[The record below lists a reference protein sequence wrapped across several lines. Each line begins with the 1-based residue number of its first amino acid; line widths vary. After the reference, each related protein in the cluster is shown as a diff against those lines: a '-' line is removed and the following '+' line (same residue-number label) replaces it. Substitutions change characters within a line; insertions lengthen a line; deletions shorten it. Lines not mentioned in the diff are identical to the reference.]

1 MANYYQKEDKTEF
14 FRTPEWLIEK
24 CYEMVPNAKTIL
36 DPCAGDCGLED
47 FTRDIEYTLLDLNP
61 RRHIIEQIDFLKWT
75 TDKHFDAAICN
86 PPFGL
91 KNEFL
96 EHLFEFTDE
105 VVYIAPLK
113 SIINDWYNHIYDI
126 YLDWRI
132 PYFGFGILTSVAI
145 FHLKKQS
152 NGLSKDDIRRKYM
165 LTHVPGINDMCE
177 YVDHH
182 TKNSWGLYVPI
193 TKANIVRNNELLR
206 EEYIFEPGDESI
218 FTAKKASINNYVGDK
233 LYRYVIYT
241 KTKEEAEHIINIYKE
256 NEDYVR
262 NYAYQYGNNI
272 LDIRWIPLLVENE
285 NRKNY
290 ELF

>member
-14 FRTPEWLIEK
+14 FRTPEWMLEK
-24 CYEMVPNAKTIL
+24 CYEMIPNAKTIL

-61 RRHIIEQIDFLKWT
+61 RSHIIEQADFLKWT
-75 TDKHFDAAICN
+75 ANRHFDAAICN

-113 SIINDWYNHIYDI
+113 SIINDWHDHIYDI

-152 NGLSKDDIRRKYM
+152 NGLPKEDIRRKYM
-165 LTHVPGINDMCE
+165 MT
-177 YVDHH
+177 
-182 TKNSWGLYVPI
+182 
-193 TKANIVRNNELLR
+193 
-206 EEYIFEPGDESI
+206 GDESI
-218 FTAKKASINNYVGDK
+218 FIARKASINNQAGDK

-241 KTKEEAEHIINIYKE
+241 KTKEEAEHIINIYKKNE
-256 NEDYVR
+256 NYVR

-272 LDIRWIPLLVENE
+272 LDIRWIPLLVKNE

>member
-14 FRTPEWLIEK
+14 FRTPKWMIEK
-24 CYEMVPNAKTIL
+24 CYEMIPNAKTIL

-47 FTRDIEYTLLDLNP
+47 FTRDVEYTLLDLNP
-61 RRHIIEQIDFLKWT
+61 RSHIIEQADFLKWT
-75 TDKHFDAAICN
+75 TDKRFDAAICN

-113 SIINDWYNHIYDI
+113 SIINSWFNYIYDI

-145 FHLKKQS
+145 FHLKKNPTCFNREQVI
-152 NGLSKDDIRRKYM
+152 KKYM
-165 LTHVPGINDMCE
+165 LPLVPGINTICE
-177 YVDHH
+177 YTNHH

-218 FTAKKASINNYVGDK
+218 FTAKKASINNQAGDK
-233 LYRYVIYT
+233 IYRYVIYT

-256 NEDYVR
+256 KEDYVR

-272 LDIRWIPLLVENE
+272 LDIRWIPLLVKNE